1 MFPLG
6 DVSRDLRSFP
16 FVTVLLILAC
26 CGVFYQE
33 LQLGEPFILR
43 WSVIPVDV
51 IAGRRPETL
60 LTSAFLHGGWMHII
74 GNMIFF
80 WAFAPPIEQAMG
92 PIRFIV
98 FYAIGALVAMA
109 AHVYGAPGSTLPA
122 LGASGAIA
130 AVMGAFMV
138 TYPTDRIRTLIL
150 LPPIIRI
157 VYIPAVILIGLWI
170 GTQVLAVSAEG
181 HQAATSGVAYYA
193 HLGGAVFGLVTGRL
207 FLK

>member
-16 FVTVLLILAC
+16 FVTVLLILAS

-33 LQLGEPFILR
+33 LQLGEPFIVR
-43 WSVIPVDV
+43 WSVIPADV
-51 IAGRRPETL
+51 IAGRRLETL

-80 WAFAPPIEQAMG
+80 WAFAPPMEQAMG
-92 PIRFIV
+92 AVRFTV
-98 FYAIGALVAMA
+98 FYVVGALAAMA
-109 AHVYGAPGSTLPA
+109 AHVYGAPDSMLPA

-150 LPPIIRI
+150 LPPFVRI

-181 HQAATSGVAYYA
+181 NQAATSGVAYYA
-193 HLGGAVFGLVTGRL
+193 HLGGAVFGLVAGRL
-207 FLK
+207 FLR